1 MSLSRKRKI
10 GFGLTNFGS
19 LMAPQAL
26 TFSII
31 PFYSAHTVFSQPQ
44 FLPLIGFALLVF
56 GIWDAVNDPLIG
68 QFSDR
73 TRTRWG
79 RRKPFIVV
87 GIPFLALFYYLLFNP
102 STSMTADPTLMFITL
117 IVVLCAYDLFLTMS
131 TLWYAMYPEISA
143 TMDDR
148 LEISTY
154 LQISGIFGL
163 AFAIALPPLLSNVIG
178 WNMTSIILC
187 LIIIVSFSMPLIS
200 VKEKKEFSLDKPLGF
215 KKALISS
222 VKNKS
227 FLTYMG
233 TQLTLSVTYSI
244 ALGTLWLYT
253 QWVLGLTGMEQFL
266 YLGVMLLS
274 IVPALGVWLVFT
286 RRKGPRRA
294 LTASVL
300 ILIAALVST
309 LLIGDKTQAIIMLVL
324 AGVGLAGPMMLP
336 TVMLADVCDE
346 DELKTGARREGMYT
360 GISGFITKISTSISG
375 LIITSILAYTGY
387 VGTSTTQP
395 ESALIGMRLVMGV
408 IAIIPLVISLAILAK
423 YPLVGSTLMKLK
435 KDEEALHK
443 EKAKRLAKR

>member
-1 MSLSRKRKI
+1 
-10 GFGLTNFGS
+10 
-19 LMAPQAL
+19 MA
-26 TFSII
+26 
-31 PFYSAHTVFSQPQ
+31 
-44 FLPLIGFALLVF
+44 
-56 GIWDAVNDPLIG
+56 
-68 QFSDR
+68 
-73 TRTRWG
+73 
-79 RRKPFIVV
+79 

-102 STSMTADPTLMFITL
+102 NTSMSADPTQMFITL
-117 IVVLCAYDLFLTMS
+117 IVVLCAYDFFLTMS

-143 TMDDR
+143 TMNDR

-163 AFAIALPPLLSNVIG
+163 AFAVALPPLLSNVLG
-178 WNMTSIILC
+178 WNMTSLILC

-200 VKEKKEFSLDKPLGF
+200 VKEKREFSLDKPLPF
-215 KKALISS
+215 RQALASS

-266 YLGVMLLS
+266 YLGVMLIS

-300 ILIAALVST
+300 ILVAALAST
-309 LLIGDKTQAIIMLVL
+309 LLIVDKNQAIIMLVL
-324 AGVGLAGPMMLP
+324 AGIGLAGPMMLP

-346 DELKTGARREGMYT
+346 DELKTGVRREGMYT

-375 LIITSILAYTGY
+375 LIITIILAYTGY

-395 ESALIGMRLVMGV
+395 DSALLGIRLVMGL
-408 IAIIPLVISLAILAK
+408 IALIPLIISLAVLEK
-423 YPLVGSTLMKLK
+423 YPLVGGTLTKLK
-435 KDEEALHK
+435 KDVEALHT